1 MPSWKVGV
9 GTLRGPRDLQG
20 LRGQLLPPEPGARD
34 GRTLQMSPS
43 PLLSSCWF
51 LFLLLGSAHPARP
64 GTPPGTRR
72 STRPPPTPRLRFPR
86 LSVTRSLRSLRRSQV
101 WPQCCAP
108 RRSHTE
114 LHRLTPSRSG
124 WMAPGPSVGLP
135 LSSLRPSCL
144 RHPQSHSTGPEV
156 ATATLAPAWDG
167 CSVGTTP

>member
-9 GTLRGPRDLQG
+9 GTLRGRRDWQG
-20 LRGQLLPPEPGARD
+20 LRGQLLPPELGARD
-34 GRTLQMSPS
+34 GTHPPDVTS
-43 PLLSSCWF
+43 PLHSSCWF
-51 LFLLLGSAHPARP
+51 LFLLLGSARPARP
-64 GTPPGTRR
+64 GTRPGTRR
-72 STRPPPTPRLRFPR
+72 STRPPHIPRLRFPR
-86 LSVTRSLRSLRRSQV
+86 LSVTRSLWSLWRSQV

-144 RHPQSHSTGPEV
+144 WHPQSHSTGPEV
-156 ATATLAPAWDG
+156 ATASLAPGWDG